1 MERMWRFSLKEVM
14 LILNALFLRHCPGPL
29 PCGKILLL
37 TKMRGKLMPSKRLKV
52 AIVGGG
58 IGGLSAAI
66 AMLRREIDVTVWEQA
81 DPLGEAGTGLT
92 LFPNGRR
99 QLERMQLGDA
109 LAEVGAKIGEGSAYY
124 RMDGTFVSQVVTT
137 DSNGWNGIY
146 GMHRA
151 DLLRVL
157 VGGLPPTAVR
167 SGHRCIGFE
176 QSASFAQLKFATGQT
191 DTADVVIA
199 ADGIQSS
206 LQNYVVEPS
215 TPEYSGSRAYRGLI
229 AKDKVP
235 EWPKEAHQIWM
246 GDGKHFMVYPVRSGR
261 LLNYVGFVPT
271 RTQTI
276 ESWSATGNREELAA
290 SFEGWDARVVG
301 LLEKVETC
309 FWWGLYD
316 HRPLASWT
324 KGRLALLGD
333 AAHAMLPHV
342 GQGANQAIED
352 GVALAVFL
360 EGRDPAEI
368 SHVLRKYEAFRR
380 ERTDVVQA
388 EARKQGLRLDS
399 RSGSLQTRDQEIS
412 RSAEFRRWL
421 YDYDVEKAAIAYMT
435 KCGNFV
441 RA

>member
-1 MERMWRFSLKEVM
+1 M
-14 LILNALFLRHCPGPL
+14 PG
-29 PCGKILLL
+29 
-37 TKMRGKLMPSKRLKV
+37 RRLKV
-52 AIVGGG
+52 AIIGGG

-66 AMLRREIDVTVWEQA
+66 ALLRRQIDVTVWEQA
-81 DPLGEAGTGLT
+81 DLLGGTGTGLS

-109 LAEVGAKIGEGSAYY
+109 LAEVGARIGEGSAYC
-124 RMDGTFVSQVVTT
+124 RMDGTFVSQIITT
-137 DSNGWNGIY
+137 DSSGWNGVY

-151 DLLRVL
+151 DLLQVL
-157 VGGLPPTAVR
+157 AAALPSNAIR
-167 SGHRCIGFE
+167 WGHRCIAFE
-176 QSASFAQLKFATGQT
+176 QDATFAKVKFASGQT
-191 DTADVVIA
+191 ETADVVIA

-206 LQNYVVEPS
+206 LQKCVVEPLL
-215 TPEYSGSRAYRGLI
+215 PEYSGSRAYRGLI
-229 AKDKVP
+229 PSDELP
-235 EWPKEAHQIWM
+235 QWPKQAHLVWM

-271 RTQTI
+271 KTETI
-276 ESWSATGNREELAA
+276 ESWSATGDRDELAA
-290 SFEGWDARVVG
+290 SFKGWDARVVA

-316 HRPLASWT
+316 RKPLASWT

-360 EGRDPAEI
+360 EGCDCAEI
-368 SHVLRKYEAFRR
+368 PEVLQLYEAFRR

-388 EARKQGLRLDS
+388 EARKQGLRYDS
-399 RSGSLQTRDQEIS
+399 RSGSLVQRDQEIS
-412 RSAEFRRWL
+412 RSVEFRRWL
-421 YDYDVEKAAIAYMT
+421 FDYDVEEAAIACLT
-435 KCGNFV
+435 RSGNFA